1 MLGHEVQKGPSQR
14 RVWVHLHLLLA
25 PGLVKS
31 FLLRVYICIINL
43 SYPLP
48 QISKYSM
55 PVMTYQGSVAARSLS
70 LKSSIER
77 TPCSKGKSISGQES
91 SVALRLLTIYGE
103 RGWNY
108 VCITASCLGHCSRHL
123 LTTTLPVHISICLQ
137 SSQPPGWLWFKGLRG
152 AHLHT
157 TFRLKK
163 ME

>member
-1 MLGHEVQKGPSQR
+1 M
-14 RVWVHLHLLLA
+14 HLHLLLA

-31 FLLRVYICIINL
+31 FLLRVYIYIINP

-55 PVMTYQGSVAARSLS
+55 PVMTYQGSVARSLS

-77 TPCSKGKSISGQES
+77 TLCSRGKPISGQES

-108 VCITASCLGHCSRHL
+108 VCITASCLSYCSRHL
-123 LTTTLPVHISICLQ
+123 LATTLPVHISICLQ
-137 SSQPPGWLWFKGLRG
+137 SSQPPGWLWFKGLQG